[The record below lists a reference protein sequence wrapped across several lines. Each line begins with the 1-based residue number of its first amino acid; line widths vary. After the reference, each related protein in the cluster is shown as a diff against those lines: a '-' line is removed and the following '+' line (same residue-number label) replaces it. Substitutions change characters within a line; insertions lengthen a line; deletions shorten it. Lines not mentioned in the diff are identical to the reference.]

1 MELGVHVHVKR
12 TTPATDSSAT
22 SAIEVSE
29 ENFEALLVY
38 DDLFLDYFN
47 AFLQL
52 PAFPQPLYYNR
63 LTGTFQEVD
72 DDGQKTNSALASLEE
87 GIPGS
92 RLQLRHV
99 AAYAPGDEERER
111 ILDWAKKERLPLFL
125 RTKLFLEYK
134 LCKLLLRPLDERRP
148 TSRQN
153 SSRGLR
159 GYSRQTTSFTS
170 TSASL
175 AQSREPSMYDNE
187 GSDYAYWLDE
197 NERMA
202 MFRYLRPGSRCISL
216 PPMLDIGPSSPMWN
230 NEVHSEVP
238 AAVTND
244 SHRDAAMAKPSS
256 KSASGRRSA
265 GKVNPL
271 PPHPQAEPTENGWV
285 GDMAEF
291 TEDVQQRLSLN
302 GDAESSC
309 KQDGGAASRKSAL
322 RSPGI
327 KGISPKKKTTILIPN
342 TDDTLSN
349 TLEESSS
356 TFQFLDRV
364 PSPSDDYA
372 VHPPA
377 GSSIYQTPLEQSLL
391 AGDAE
396 DEEDAA
402 TATASVI
409 EYDDEEDERT
419 ESELR
424 EMEGRHRVTFQQ
436 LKEHIIGS
444 FEGMTAFKSFLSDT
458 AGEDMMNFWLDCEL
472 YSDNVQAIHMGESAT
487 NPTMTRLFRDIQ
499 DKYKFNLTSDA
510 KEQIKRAQGN
520 TGLSESVFTRTQYDV
535 LRRLRSYWVARFVL
549 HKERMGD
556 LSPEK
561 HRSLVSDM
569 DRDPK
574 TPQLSFLPSISLVNS
589 LPVRPSSCFRLASTA
604 RDWSRV
610 ATAGRRME
618 DVVRPGRLVDLDAVP
633 YVPRPLSARFH
644 IGLACDREAGRPFQ
658 RHLEKQVD
666 RRLLA
671 NLLFWQDVTDYGVAE
686 DRAADRLL
694 RMGHA
699 WSIFNKFIMDG
710 GMWNIGIDPYERDN
724 IHRRLLTTS
733 DFVEASTFNRAKEHA
748 VLMLQREWLMYLK
761 EDLKEFLQCRS
772 RPEDRFPS
780 RSSHRSSAKSAV
792 NEKAQSSRQVH
803 FALTKAS
810 TASKTPKRQSRSQRI
825 PSKAGR
831 ARRKGRELSPE
842 SKKKAQQKKRK
853 EQLAMQRKLLRQVKK
868 ARAEAK
874 KKPGVKFQTDQEPMG
889 KGDGAKAGGNKGGV
903 KGKEEAGVMVPQI
916 QTYQPPDAKVPEE
929 SREDATFKKMAKNKQ
944 LMTLFKNYMQEI
956 EGKENLSAFNMYF
969 DIEAA
974 LRLPDAH
981 AEKRYNLAKQIS
993 STYFDPSSKKAIDL
1007 SHDILTRLSNE
1018 GDRPTVKTLE
1028 AAQKHVIPKLEQVFS
1043 NFWIIYD
1050 STVYQT
1056 EADSVDKIYLSTDEV
1071 QMLMVLTSK
1080 AHTESMDDQGGG
1092 GGDSKFDMAL
1102 RSGSTQSLVL
1112 AWKRRRRGKG
1122 PHSGQQMP
1130 TSQDKNEFQSFL
1142 LKAARGVPP
1151 EKMIYFHRYL
1161 MEYGEKDAMPLLE
1174 KDLVFYLEVQRF
1186 KESHHTYSDMFMLKR
1201 KVEVIVDCFIDSPVT
1216 NPGLQIDVPPEVA
1229 SKLLKQ
1235 TDNYLKDKGKDPHN
1249 PTLFDDAQYTVFK
1262 EMLPYWSSFTRRFK
1276 EYHDKNPRLPSTK
1289 IQKLTKQRLKKF
1301 LEMKE
1306 PRRDFKLPSV
1316 ATAPQSRTG
1325 GTGITFSISEGLQW
1339 KNFEYSDVSDGTVSP
1354 TQSRRASSIDSSMA
1368 PQFHRLRVGTNR
1380 SGLASQDS
1388 TSTKAS
1394 RSTTSRVGVTA

>member
-1 MELGVHVHVKR
+1 MK
-12 TTPATDSSAT
+12 P
-22 SAIEVSE
+22 IEVSE

-72 DDGQKTNSALASLEE
+72 DDGQKTTSALASIEE

-92 RLQLRHV
+92 RLRLRHV

-148 TSRQN
+148 ASRQN
-153 SSRGLR
+153 SSRDLR

-187 GSDYAYWLDE
+187 GSEYAYWLDE

-216 PPMLDIGPSSPMWN
+216 PPMLDIGPSSPLWS
-230 NEVHSEVP
+230 NEVHSDVP
-238 AAVTND
+238 AAVRNVG
-244 SHRDAAMAKPSS
+244 HRDTAVTKPSS
-256 KSASGRRSA
+256 KSASGRRSVS
-265 GKVNPL
+265 KVVQL
-271 PPHPQAEPTENGWV
+271 PPSTQPEPTENGWV
-285 GDMAEF
+285 ADNMSEF
-291 TEDVQQRLSLN
+291 TEDVQRRLSLN
-302 GDAESSC
+302 GDAESSS
-309 KQDGGAASRKSAL
+309 KHEGGAVSRKSAL

-327 KGISPKKKTTILIPN
+327 KGLSPKKKTTIMIPS
-342 TDDTLSN
+342 TDDTVSH

-364 PSPSDDYA
+364 PSPSDDFPA
-372 VHPPA
+372 QPPA
-377 GSSIYQTPLEQSLL
+377 RSPTYQTSLEQSLL

-396 DEEDAA
+396 DEEVDEEEEEA
-402 TATASVI
+402 TGTASVI

-436 LKEHIIGS
+436 LKDHMIGS
-444 FEGMTAFKSFLSDT
+444 LEGMGYFKSFLSGT

-472 YSDNVQAIHMGESAT
+472 YSDNVQAIHLGETAT
-487 NPTMTRLFRDIQ
+487 NSTMTRLFRDIQ

-535 LRRLRSYWVARFVL
+535 LRRMRSYWVARFVL
-549 HKERMGD
+549 HKERTGN
-556 LSPEK
+556 LSSEK
-561 HRSLVSDM
+561 HRLQTSDM
-569 DRDPK
+569 DNDPK
-574 TPQLSFLPSISLVNS
+574 SPQLSFLPSISLVNS
-589 LPVRPSSCFRLASTA
+589 LPVRPSSCVRLASSS
-604 RDWSRV
+604 RDWSKV
-610 ATAGRRME
+610 AMGGRRME
-618 DVVRPGRLVDLDAVP
+618 DVVQPGRLVDLNAVP

-644 IGLACDREAGRPFQ
+644 VGLACDREAGRPFQ
-658 RHLEKQVD
+658 RHLERQVD
-666 RRLLA
+666 MKLLA
-671 NLLFWQDVTDYGVAE
+671 NLLFWQDVTDYGAAE

-710 GMWNIGIDPYERDN
+710 GMWNIGLDPYERDN
-724 IHRRLLTTS
+724 IHRRLLMTS
-733 DFVEASTFNRAKEHA
+733 DFVEASTFNRAKEYA

-761 EDLKEFLQCRS
+761 EDLREFLQCRA
-772 RPEDRFPS
+772 RPEDRFSS

-792 NEKAQSSRQVH
+792 LEKAQSSRDEDSYSEETESSDH
-803 FALTKAS
+803 DDSSTPTKI
-810 TASKTPKRQSRSQRI
+810 PKRQPRSQRRQ
-825 PSKAGR
+825 SKAGQ
-831 ARRKGRELSPE
+831 ARQKSRELSPA

-853 EQLAMQRKLLRQVKK
+853 EQLAMQKKLLRQVKK

-874 KKPGVKFQTDQEPMG
+874 KKPGVKFQTDQDQG
-889 KGDGAKAGGNKGGV
+889 KGDGARAGGNKGTGG
-903 KGKEEAGVMVPQI
+903 KGKEEQGGTVPQI
-916 QTYQPPDAKVPEE
+916 QTYQPPDVKVSEE

-944 LMTLFKNYMQEI
+944 LMNLFKNYMQEI

-981 AEKRYNLAKQIS
+981 AEKRYNLSRQICN
-993 STYFDPSSKKAIDL
+993 TYFDPSSKKAVDL
-1007 SHDILTRLSNE
+1007 SHDILNRLSSE
-1018 GDRPTVKTLE
+1018 GDRPNVKTLE
-1028 AAQKHVIPKLEQVFS
+1028 AAQKHAIPKLEQVFS
-1043 NFWIIYD
+1043 NFWI
-1050 STVYQT
+1050 
-1056 EADSVDKIYLSTDEV
+1056 
-1071 QMLMVLTSK
+1071 

-1092 GGDSKFDMAL
+1092 GGDSKFDQAL

-1142 LKAARGVPP
+1142 LKSARGVPP
-1151 EKMIYFHRYL
+1151 AKMMYFHRYL
-1161 MEYGEKDAMPLLE
+1161 MEYGDKDQMPLLE

-1186 KESHHTYSDMFMLKR
+1186 KEAHHSYSDMLMLKR
-1201 KVEVIVDCFIDSPVT
+1201 KVEVIVDCFIDSPVS
-1216 NPGLQIDVPPEVA
+1216 NPGLQVDVPPEVA
-1229 SKLLKQ
+1229 SKLLRL

-1262 EMLPYWSSFTRRFK
+1262 EMLPYWSAFTRRFK

-1289 IQKLTKQRLKKF
+1289 VQKLTKQRLKKF
-1301 LEMKE
+1301 IDMKE

-1316 ATAPQSRTG
+1316 STAPQSRTG

-1339 KNFEYSDVSDGTVSP
+1339 KSFEYSDVSDGTVSP
-1354 TQSRRASSIDSSMA
+1354 SQSRRPSSIDSNVG
-1368 PQFHRLRVGTNR
+1368 PQVHRLRVGTNR
-1380 SGLASQDS
+1380 SGLTSQES
-1388 TSTKAS
+1388 TSTRAS
-1394 RSTTSRVGVTA
+1394 RSTASRLGVTA